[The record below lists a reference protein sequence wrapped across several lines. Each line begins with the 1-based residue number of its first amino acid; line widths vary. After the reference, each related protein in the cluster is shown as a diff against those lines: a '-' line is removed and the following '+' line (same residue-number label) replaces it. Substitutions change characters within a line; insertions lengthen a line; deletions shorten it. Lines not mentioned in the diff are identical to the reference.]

1 MKNNARTRKQIK
13 GVYRKLKGKK
23 REKKQKTEEK
33 RENIKNKMKATEPT
47 LMLLTATP
55 SVAVTLEA
63 TLQTETNLELDEDLQ
78 NHVRVYPQYDA
89 RQSAVPG
96 EHHGLHLEQTQFTSR

>member
-1 MKNNARTRKQIK
+1 MK
-13 GVYRKLKGKK
+13 V
-23 REKKQKTEEK
+23 
-33 RENIKNKMKATEPT
+33 TEPT

-55 SVAVTLEA
+55 SVAVTPEA

-78 NHVRVYPQYDA
+78 NHVRVYDA

-96 EHHGLHLEQTQFTSR
+96 EHHGLHLEQTQFTSRQNCDPKGEVEGVDVLDVTSKILH